1 MSLLRQYAPFEFGF
15 TNQRVSRTVPLCR
28 ESVILSRW
36 RVYFISVNFLDSG
49 KIGHTFVVANNTC
62 CGHAVFIF
70 IHLFLSLSIFNQEA
84 GTLSP
89 YVRNAL
95 DYWAPSQ

>member
-1 MSLLRQYAPFEFGF
+1 MHLFEFGF
-15 TNQRVSRTVPLCR
+15 ANQTVSRTVPFYR
-28 ESVILSRW
+28 QSVTISRW

-49 KIGHTFVVANNTC
+49 KICHKLVVANSTC
-62 CGHAVFIF
+62 CGHAGFVF

-95 DYWAPSQ
+95 DYIAFILAC